1 MKFLKIAA
9 AMLFS
14 TAITAHAATP
24 ELFDSFTDEQIIE
37 VLENDGYSN
46 VEQVEEGLVLVEI
59 DGDKYLIFNDNMDG
73 DLYTYYGL
81 SDVDVSYKAINE
93 WNRDYRL
100 SRAYID
106 EENDP
111 VIESDLLGN
120 AGMTKEQLSEFFDVF
135 VGSVEF
141 FNEFLEENEK

>member
-1 MKFLKIAA
+1 MKLLKIAA
-9 AMLFS
+9 AMLFT
-14 TAITAHAATP
+14 TAITANAAP
-24 ELFDSFTDEQIIE
+24 ELYDNFTDAQIID
-37 VLENDGYSN
+37 VLEDDGYSS
-46 VEQVEEGLVLVEI
+46 VEQVEEGVILVKVN
-59 DGDKYLIFNDNMDG
+59 GDNYLIFNDNMDG

-81 SDVDVSYKAINE
+81 ADVDVSLETINK

-120 AGMTKEQLSEFFDVF
+120 AGMTEEQLSEFFDVF

-141 FNEFLEENEK
+141 FNEFLSENEE